1 MNTVINGDTT
11 VAEMIP
17 IGLKEPNSFSEIGAV
32 TVCAPVA
39 TDNEEDTAFGVNF
52 E

>member
-1 MNTVINGDTT
+1 MNGDTT
-11 VAEMIP
+11 VEDTIP
-17 IGLKEPNSFSEIGAV
+17 MGLKAPKIFSEIGAV

-39 TDNEEDTAFGVNF
+39 AEIDEAIIRGENF

>member
-1 MNTVINGDTT
+1 MNGDTT
-11 VAEMIP
+11 VEDTIP
-17 IGLKEPNSFSEIGAV
+17 MGLKAPKIFSEIGAV

-39 TDNEEDTAFGVNF
+39 AESDEAIIRGENF

>member
-1 MNTVINGDTT
+1 MKGDTT
-11 VAEMIP
+11 VEDTIP
-17 IGLKEPNSFSEIGAV
+17 IGLKAPKIFKEIGAV

-39 TDNEEDTAFGVNF
+39 AEREDAIILGENF